1 MWTLLCKIT
10 LDVRCKK
17 DFFILPVIL
26 FQKSTPHTLLKVVT
40 SVGAIAKVS
49 IFSDELRID
58 FPKKQIAKTENDIL
72 VNYSP
77 ISL

>member
-1 MWTLLCKIT
+1 MA
-10 LDVRCKK
+10 LDVRCKL
-17 DFFILPVIL
+17 DSFSLPVTL

-58 FPKKQIAKTENDIL
+58 FPKNDCKDI
-72 VNYSP
+72 N
-77 ISL
+77 